1 MVWVEDL
8 RARCRSASHGA
19 LGKTWAFVPLLR
31 KLLCRY
37 HRRCVFHLAD
47 GWCGAGGCDATW
59 TAQPPPLLMQKT
71 GAAQGW
77 WPLPPLTAFSDWAS
91 RQEEKHV
98 GEKCERLGTMESYGE
113 Y

>member
-1 MVWVEDL
+1 MVGAEDL
-8 RARCRSASHGA
+8 RARCHSATNGA
-19 LGKTWAFVPLLR
+19 LGKAHTLAFVHLLR

-59 TAQPPPLLMQKT
+59 AAQPPPLLMQKT

-77 WPLPPLTAFSDWAS
+77 WPLPPLTAFSDWAP
-91 RQEEKHV
+91 RQEEEHV
-98 GEKCERLGTMESYGE
+98 GEKYVL
-113 Y
+113 